1 MLRVRDGS
9 VKREEGGHGCKRGST
24 RDPGGV
30 GTIQCLDCGGG
41 YRNLHRIVTEL
52 SGTYTHTKLRKFE
65 F

>member
-52 SGTYTHTKLRKFE
+52 SGT
-65 F
+65 